1 MGMSARILEDQ
12 GGRMSLVKEIYTQ
25 RFIERVEE
33 TVDRYVDN
41 MDLKQIVEYTATSMK
56 DYYVNVASSE
66 EVDEFLK
73 EYEPLP
79 F

>member
-1 MGMSARILEDQ
+1 MSV
-12 GGRMSLVKEIYTQ
+12 VKERYAE

-33 TVDRYVDN
+33 TVDRYIDN
-41 MDLKQIVEYTATSMK
+41 MDLEQLVEYTATSMK
-56 DYYVNVASSE
+56 DYYVNVASGE